1 MISTRDWLKSDGNHF
16 VGRQKVFAPTKITLP
31 TNHRQS
37 GHRSQPPPFSFHFCY
52 ECESVS
58 SVNIF
63 YLQWTMLFTS
73 PNCISFYIIIGCRSN
88 LGCPLPFLK
97 PLWNWSY
104 SFKLFQ
110 HKKVFI
116 LCFPKMTSNIQPQ
129 NIFYHLVFPPQNL
142 TFLSNI
148 VQCKF
153 HLQLIIAIW

>member
-1 MISTRDWLKSDGNHF
+1 MT
-16 VGRQKVFAPTKITLP
+16 AITLLGDKKSS
-31 TNHRQS
+31 H
-37 GHRSQPPPFSFHFCY
+37 PPKSLCPQITVNRDTDHSRRLFLSIFVK
-52 ECESVS
+52 CESVS

-63 YLQWTMLFTS
+63 YLQWTLLFTS

-129 NIFYHLVFPPQNL
+129 NIFYHLVFPL
-142 TFLSNI
+142 RIWHFYLILSNVNFI
-148 VQCKF
+148 CN
-153 HLQLIIAIW
+153 